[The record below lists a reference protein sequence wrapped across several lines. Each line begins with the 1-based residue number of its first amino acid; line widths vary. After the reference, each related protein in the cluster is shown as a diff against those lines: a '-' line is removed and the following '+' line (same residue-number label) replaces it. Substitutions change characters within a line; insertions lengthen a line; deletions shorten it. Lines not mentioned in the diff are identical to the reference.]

1 MGQFHFRP
9 EQYLALMES
18 EMPGYR
24 RLQDAAARATGAGA
38 ARILELGTGT
48 GETARRVLARHPGAA
63 LVGVDAS
70 ADMLAAARAAL
81 PEADLRVARLEEKL
95 PGGPFDLA
103 VSVLAVHHLD
113 GPGKADLFARVA
125 AELAPGGRFVLG
137 DVVVPD
143 DPADATTPLSPGFDL
158 PSRTD
163 EQLAWLREAGL
174 EASLAWAERDLAVL
188 VAVRRP
194 SSTLSRPANRR

>member
-103 VSVLAVHHLD
+103 VSVLAVHHVD